1 MNATLTPTK
10 EVFQNYA
17 QLRAKHAWE
26 AANEWKMKWE
36 EEKKRKEKAKYNY
49 DVASKKLPH
58 MIIENGL
65 LGAIAFA
72 LEKKG
77 EDTEAGKLYDI
88 FCAILGH
95 LKSSEISIATASSVE
110 IWLTNLA
117 DTDVEQLRVTSTEC
131 MAYLSYLRRFA
142 QV

>member
-26 AANEWKMKWE
+26 AAQKGGFTGTSD
-36 EEKKRKEKAKYNY
+36 
-49 DVASKKLPH
+49 DVCVVKDVPS

-65 LGAIAFA
+65 LGAMAFA
-72 LEKKG
+72 IEKNEAKKRIVGYYNTFEAIRQYLVKVGSPSAKG
-77 EDTEAGKLYDI
+77 TNDVNIWFKEL
-88 FCAILGH
+88 
-95 LKSSEISIATASSVE
+95 ASSSAEV
-110 IWLTNLA
+110 
-117 DTDVEQLRVTSTEC
+117 LRITTSES

-142 QV
+142 KPDKRREGNE